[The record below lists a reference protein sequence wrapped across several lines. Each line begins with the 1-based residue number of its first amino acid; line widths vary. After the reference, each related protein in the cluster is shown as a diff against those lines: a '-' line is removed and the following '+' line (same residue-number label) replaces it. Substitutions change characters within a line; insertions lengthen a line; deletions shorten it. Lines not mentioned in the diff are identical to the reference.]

1 MTTTSERKPTFDEA
15 VGIAWWNCLSEASR
29 VEWAATAGTG
39 VVADA
44 WAAFKSANRKIIQEA
59 SVEKAKLPEAI
70 QVAQI
75 EAMKIMTEAKKMLE
89 QTGLEVSLITRCP
102 NGSQW
107 PVLMLEVGV
116 AYADIEKVRKGER

>member
-1 MTTTSERKPTFDEA
+1 MT
-15 VGIAWWNCLSEASR
+15 
-29 VEWAATAGTG
+29 
-39 VVADA
+39 
-44 WAAFKSANRKIIQEA
+44 QA
-59 SVEKAKLPEAI
+59 SVEKAKWPEAI
-70 QVAQI
+70 EVAQI

-102 NGSQW
+102 NGSKW